1 MTSYFQFLSAEQD
14 PSIAYLGSYDPALVL
29 VSVLTAVFASFMA
42 LQLSGRISHASSW
55 AKKVVWLA
63 PGSLAMGGGVW
74 AMHFIGMLAFSLP
87 CGISYDP
94 LVTLGSMI
102 PGVLASAV
110 ALWVISRPQISVLT
124 LVLGGTLMGGG
135 IGTMHYS
142 GMAAMRLDAVIYY
155 SPTMFALSIVVA
167 ILLAILALHA
177 KFVLQT
183 QNVDLPEWALSLL
196 SAIFMGGAVSGMH
209 YIAMEAA
216 YFIPAGDTIADAPGI
231 APTTLAVG
239 IGTVTIMV
247 VALTLA
253 AAILAKHLE
262 TITTLESEIQE
273 RERAEAQILRLSR
286 AVEQGPAGVI
296 LTNMDGTIEY
306 VNSRFSTM
314 TGYVLEDLVGKTPRV
329 LKSGYTSDQDYSQMW
344 AMITRGQEWRGEVY
358 NKRKDGSFYWAILS
372 ITTVRDA
379 HGVAINFLGIQEDIT
394 DTKAAMEALQNAKED
409 AEYANHVKSQFLASM
424 SHELRTPLN
433 AIIGFSEMMMNEMFG
448 PIGSTKYLEY
458 NKDIH
463 DSGQHLL
470 ELITD
475 ILDMS
480 KIESGNLQLNESQV
494 EISRI
499 AETCQKLINSR
510 ASEKEITLLADLP
523 SPSPIVMADSVRL
536 KQILINL
543 LTNAVKYTPRG
554 GDIAMVIGIDN
565 RGGLQIA
572 ISDTGIGMTEE
583 DIPRALEPFSQ
594 IADIMSAPSE
604 GVGLGL
610 YLTRS
615 LVEMHGGELQID
627 SSLGHGTTVTVHLPR
642 SRVLDTG
649 CTSTV

>member
-1 MTSYFQFLSAEQD
+1 MTSYFQFLSPEQD
-14 PSIAYLGSYDPALVL
+14 PSIAYLGTYDPALVA

-42 LQLSGRISHASSW
+42 LQLSGRISQATSL
-55 AKKVVWLA
+55 AKKVIWLA

-94 LVTLGSMI
+94 LITLISMV
-102 PGVLASAV
+102 PGTLASAV
-110 ALWVISRPQISVLT
+110 ALWIISRPHLSAMT
-124 LVLGGTLMGGG
+124 LGLGGTLMGGG

-155 SPTMFALSIVVA
+155 SPALFALSIGVA
-167 ILLAILALHA
+167 ILLAVIALHA
-177 KFVLQT
+177 KFVLHN
-183 QNVDLPEWALSLL
+183 QNTGLPSWALSLL

-216 YFIPAGDTIADAPGI
+216 YFIPAGDTTANAPGI
-231 APTTLAVG
+231 APTTLAIG
-239 IGTVTIMV
+239 IGTVTVMV

-262 TITTLESEIQE
+262 TITKLESEIQE
-273 RERAEAQILRLSR
+273 RERAEAQIQRLSR
-286 AVEQGPAGVI
+286 AVEQSPAGVI
-296 LTNMDGTIEY
+296 LTDLDGAIEY
-306 VNSRFSTM
+306 VNSRFTEM
-314 TGYVLEDLVGKTPRV
+314 TGYNLADLTGKTPRI
-329 LKSGYTSDQDYSQMW
+329 LKSGHTSNEEYSHMW
-344 AMITRGQEWRGEVY
+344 AKISRGQEWRGEVY
-358 NKRKDGSFYWAILS
+358 NKCKDGSFYWAILS
-372 ITTVRDA
+372 VTTVRDA
-379 HGVAINFLGIQEDIT
+379 NGVPINYLGIQEDIT
-394 DTKAAMEALQNAKED
+394 DTKAAMAALQSAKED

-448 PIGSTKYLEY
+448 PIGSRKYLEY

-499 AETCQKLINSR
+499 AQSCQKLVNSR
-510 ASEKEITLLADLP
+510 ACDKDISLLSDLP
-523 SPSPIVMADSVRL
+523 DPSPVVMADSVRL
-536 KQILINL
+536 KQIFINL
-543 LTNAVKYTPRG
+543 LTNSVKYTPRG
-554 GDIAMVIGIDN
+554 GNISMTIGIDDS
-565 RGGLQIA
+565 GGLQITIA
-572 ISDTGIGMTEE
+572 DTGIGMSEE
-583 DIPRALEPFSQ
+583 DIPLALEPFSQ

-615 LVEMHGGELQID
+615 LVEMHGGKLQID

-649 CTSTV
+649 CSSLV

>member
-1 MTSYFQFLSAEQD
+1 MTSYFQFLSPGQD
-14 PSIAYLGSYDPALVL
+14 PSIAYLGTYDPALVS

-42 LQLSGRISHASSW
+42 LQLSGRISQAPSL
-55 AKKVVWLA
+55 AKKAIWLA

-94 LVTLGSMI
+94 LITLFSMA
-102 PGVLASAV
+102 PGILASAV
-110 ALWVISRPQISVLT
+110 ALWIISRPQLSAMT
-124 LVLGGTLMGGG
+124 LGLGGTLMGGG

-155 SPTMFALSIVVA
+155 SPVLFTLSIGVA
-167 ILLAILALHA
+167 ILLAIMALHA
-177 KFVLQT
+177 KFVLHN
-183 QNVDLPEWALSLL
+183 QNTGLPGWALSLL
-196 SAIFMGGAVSGMH
+196 SAIFMGGAVSSMH

-216 YFIPAGDTIADAPGI
+216 YFIPVGDTTANAPGI

-253 AAILAKHLE
+253 ATILAKHLE
-262 TITTLESEIQE
+262 TIAKLENEIQE
-273 RERAEAQILRLSR
+273 RERAEAQIQRLSR
-286 AVEQGPAGVI
+286 AVEQSPAGVI
-296 LTNMDGTIEY
+296 LTDMNANIEY
-306 VNSRFSTM
+306 VNSRFTEM
-314 TGYVLEDLVGKTPRV
+314 TGYILKDLVGKTPRI
-329 LKSGYTSDQDYSQMW
+329 LKSGHTSQQEYSHLW
-344 AMITRGQEWRGEVY
+344 ATISRGQEWRGEVY

-379 HGVAINFLGIQEDIT
+379 NGAPINYLGIQEDIT
-394 DTKAAMEALQNAKED
+394 ETKAAMTALQDAKED

-433 AIIGFSEMMMNEMFG
+433 AIIGFSEMIMSEMFG
-448 PIGSTKYLEY
+448 PVGNSKYLEY

-480 KIESGNLQLNESQV
+480 KIESGNLQLNESSV

-499 AETCQKLINSR
+499 AQACQKLVSSR
-510 ASEKEITLLADLP
+510 ANDKDISLLSDLP
-523 SPSPIVMADSVRL
+523 DPSPVVMADSVRL
-536 KQILINL
+536 KQIFINL
-543 LTNAVKYTPRG
+543 LTNSVKYTPRG
-554 GDIAMVIGIDN
+554 GNISMALAIDD
-565 RGGLQIA
+565 RGGLQISIA
-572 ISDTGIGMTEE
+572 DTGIGMTKE

-615 LVEMHGGELQID
+615 LVEMHGGELRID
-627 SSLGHGTTVTVHLPR
+627 STLGHGTTVTVHLPR

-649 CTSTV
+649 RTSHV